1 MPSTG
6 LVRTYTK
13 ANLNPKGD
21 LIFLGTTSGE
31 VCVFNM
37 QSRIFKAA
45 IPISN
50 NWVNHYY

>member
-21 LIFLGTTSGE
+21 LIFLGTNSGK
-31 VCVFNM
+31 VSVFNM
-37 QSRIFKAA
+37 QSRIFRAA

-50 NWVNHYY
+50 NGV